1 MIKKKKK
8 ALNKVVLSALMT
20 LVLQCTFFVGAAL
33 GAAESPIGQWLFNEG
48 TGTIAKDISES
59 KNDGKI
65 YGATFVEGKRG
76 SALSFDGNDYVEIP
90 HQASLSPRSAFSIA
104 AWINPVSNTKYQK
117 IIYKSLGSN
126 TDYSIIQGG
135 QNNIGFS
142 FKTGINAM
150 TGYTAANSVPS
161 GTWTHVAG
169 TYDGT
174 RIKIYING
182 KQVYNSKASGTIN
195 MNAEP
200 LRIGGG
206 VSAGNNNFIGKVDDV
221 YIYSR
226 ALTAQEVNE
235 LYTTEY
241 VQPEP
246 EIVKVTGVSL
256 NQGNL
261 ALTVGQTGKL
271 TATVTPGDA
280 ANKEVSWASSKPAV
294 ATVDGAGNIRAVA
307 AGTAKITVTTLDGG
321 FTANCL
327 ITVQKP
333 EPVVV
338 KVTGVS
344 LNKGELALTVGQSE
358 KLTAAVSP
366 SNAANKEVSWA
377 SSKPAVATVDGAGN
391 IRAVAAGTAKIT
403 VTTLDGAYTA
413 SCMVNVQQK
422 PAENPQPAAPQ
433 NLFSLAGG
441 AAHSA
446 KINANGTVSFWG
458 DNLGTSY
465 INGSNQVKILTGV
478 IALSSLENTT
488 LALKSDGTVWAW
500 GYNATGQLGDGTKT
514 NRKDP
519 VQVKG
524 LTGVKAVA
532 AGCNHSLALKNDGTV
547 WAWGYN
553 GYGQLGTGTT
563 TNSYIP
569 VKVKGLTNVV
579 QIQAGRSHSIAL
591 KADGTVWGWGYNG
604 AGHMADGTN
613 INRLEPIQIQG
624 LSDIVWISSEACTNY
639 ALKADGTLW
648 AWGVNRYGTIGDG
661 TSGTSAHKYY
671 VVQLPELKGVVSV
684 ATGRYHT
691 LFLKNDGTVWSTGN
705 NGYGQLGIGNY
716 TSKTKPVQVQGLANI
731 VGITCG
737 ERHSFAVSADG
748 TIYAWGAN
756 EKGQLGDGTTT
767 TRVSPVKVS
776 K

>member
-1 MIKKKKK
+1 MSKKRGKV
-8 ALNKVVLSALMT
+8 LNKVVIAVLMT
-20 LVLQCTFFVGAAL
+20 LIMQCTFFVGAAV
-33 GAAESPIGQWLFNEG
+33 GAVADSAVGQWLFNEG
-48 TGTIAKDISES
+48 TGSIVKDSSAS

-161 GTWTHVAG
+161 GTWTHVVG
-169 TYDGT
+169 TYDGS
-174 RIKIYING
+174 RMKIYING
-182 KQVYNSKASGTIN
+182 KLVYNSKVSGKIN
-195 MNAEP
+195 QHAEP

-206 VSAGNNNFIGKVDDV
+206 VNSTNNNFKGMIDDV
-221 YIYSR
+221 YIYDR
-226 ALTAQEVNE
+226 ALTAEEVLNH
-235 LYTTEY
+235 YQTEY
-241 VQPEP
+241 TEPEP

-256 NQGNL
+256 NKGQL
-261 ALTVGQTGKL
+261 ALTVGETAKL
-271 TATVTPGDA
+271 TATVTPSDA
-280 ANKEVSWASSKPAV
+280 TNKEISWASSNKAV
-294 ATVDGAGNIRAVA
+294 ATIDNAGNVQAVA
-307 AGTAKITVTTLDGG
+307 AGTANITVTTADGG
-321 FTANCL
+321 YKATCQVSVAPKQ
-327 ITVQKP
+327 T
-333 EPVVV
+333 EPSQPV
-338 KVTGVS
+338 KD
-344 LNKGELALTVGQSE
+344 
-358 KLTAAVSP
+358 KL
-366 SNAANKEVSWA
+366 
-377 SSKPAVATVDGAGN
+377 
-391 IRAVAAGTAKIT
+391 
-403 VTTLDGAYTA
+403 L
-413 SCMVNVQQK
+413 
-422 PAENPQPAAPQ
+422 
-433 NLFSLAGG
+433 SLAGG

-446 KINANGTVSFWG
+446 KINANGTVSIWG

-465 INGSNQVKILTGV
+465 INGSNQVKGLTGV
-478 IALSSLENTT
+478 VALSSLENTT

-553 GYGQLGTGTT
+553 GYGQLGNGTT
-563 TNSYIP
+563 TNSYVP
-569 VKVKGLTNVV
+569 VQVKGLTNVV

-604 AGHMADGTN
+604 AGHMADGTK
-613 INRLEPIQIQG
+613 IDRPAPIQIQG
-624 LSDIVWISSEACTNY
+624 LKDIVAIFSEGCHNF

-661 TSGTSAHKYY
+661 TSGTSSHKYY

-691 LFLKNDGTVWSTGN
+691 LFLKNDGTVWSCGN
-705 NGYGQLGIGNY
+705 NSYGQLGTGNY
-716 TSKTKPVQVQGLANI
+716 TSMTKPVQVKGLANI

-737 ERHSFAVSADG
+737 ERHSFAVSQDG

-756 EKGQLGDGTTT
+756 EKGQLGDRTTT
-767 TRVSPVKVS
+767 TRVSPVKIS